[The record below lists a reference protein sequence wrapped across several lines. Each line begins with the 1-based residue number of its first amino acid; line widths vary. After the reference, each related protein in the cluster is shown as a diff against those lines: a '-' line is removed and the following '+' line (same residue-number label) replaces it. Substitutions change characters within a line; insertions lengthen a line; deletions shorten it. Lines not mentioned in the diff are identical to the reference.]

1 VVDNADAGDAA
12 ARAEDVVDDAV
23 AHAARHLS
31 AELDAVYERERPL
44 DALNREL
51 DDEVRTTQTV
61 LTCSV
66 VVEHDVRSTANAIAL
81 ELERAAAL
89 ARPAW
94 RGHDGRDRRVVSVLV
109 TESDA

>member
-12 ARAEDVVDDAV
+12 ARAENVVDGAV
-23 AHAARHLS
+23 ARVGQHLS
-31 AELDAVYERERPL
+31 AELA
-44 DALNREL
+44 ALHREL